1 MQTILKISFA
11 LTFAAGAALIALLA
25 YQAVNTP
32 IASAQEG
39 EVGEQVGQP
48 EEAADYT
55 YTAQVGDTYTQLARK
70 AIQTYGIDN
79 NVNLTQ
85 AGIVFAE
92 TNLTQ
97 EAGAGE
103 LAVEQEVTIEGDL
116 VKKWVE
122 AAGELSEAEQ
132 KAWDVYVPFVDFNTD
147 NVGQKNN

>member
-1 MQTILKISFA
+1 MYKTIKISFA
-11 LTFAAGAALIALLA
+11 LTFAAGAAIIALLA

-32 IASAQEG
+32 MASAQDG

-55 YTAQVGDTYTQLARK
+55 YTAQPGDTYTQIARK

-103 LAVEQEVTIEGDL
+103 LAIGQEVAIDGEL
-116 VKKWVE
+116 VKKWVD
-122 AAGELSEAEQ
+122 AAGQLSEAEQ
-132 KAWDVYVPFVDFNTD
+132 AAWGVYVPLVNFNTD
-147 NVGQKNN
+147 TVGQST